1 MVVTSDSDL
10 CRELRRYDDIS
21 LSRAA

>member
-1 MVVTSDSDL
+1 VVVISDNDL